1 MIRILVYW
9 QYIPIYWDMAD
20 FAAFGHLSSDLRLQ
34 EWKFE
39 SPQSHSFHK
48 NVNIVRIGIF
58 HHVLSQHDK
67 NRHAKKSTQVRW
79 VELGQEKG
87 LKRGNDSSET
97 DIGPYQYIGT
107 TPSKGYV
114 IILGNL

>member
-67 NRHAKKSTQVRW
+67 NHHAKKINSSQMGRI
-79 VELGQEKG
+79 GSEKG
-87 LKRGNDSSET
+87 AE
-97 DIGPYQYIGT
+97 
-107 TPSKGYV
+107 KGD
-114 IILGNL
+114 

>member
-67 NRHAKKSTQVRW
+67 NIMQKKSTQVRW
-79 VELGQEKG
+79 VELGQKKG
-87 LKRGNDSSET
+87 LKRGIKQFRN
-97 DIGPYQYIGT
+97 
-107 TPSKGYV
+107 
-114 IILGNL
+114 